1 MTAAVKKTGLG
12 LTNLRTSFSKIPK
25 FSNCII
31 SKKKRSRNN
40 VMFQRDMA
48 NMAEILKGSQ
58 LSDQLH
64 I

>member
-12 LTNLRTSFSKIPK
+12 LTNLRTLFSKIPK